1 MARPSGELTH
11 TTRRKSS
18 KLRESDASQSLIQ
31 LNDDA
36 LEKESRRSSNI
47 TDSKRQ
53 SIATVARETIRNSN
67 KTINANISR
76 ENEAPIL
83 ANFEQWMKLVKDN
96 KINATNSWN
105 FALIDYF
112 HDMSLLKEGDGINF
126 QKASYTLDGCV
137 KIYTSR
143 VDSVASETGKLLSGL
158 ADSDKKKKGTDNDDD
173 GDAMNEGDSDGE
185 GDAEKKQK
193 KKRRAPKAESTLVKN
208 EEQLQAKKL
217 DLELSIDPLF
227 RKMCADFDEGGAK
240 GLLLNSLV
248 IDKDGRVVFD
258 GEVDY
263 DSDDEEEEEE
273 EGDDTDKK
281 EEETTG
287 ASGHAAVDFGLLKTK
302 YIPDLAELEP
312 LEVCPSLKHLNS
324 ALTDPALFSSSI
336 MKEVEENK
344 QDTDRN
350 INGNN
355 DDSGNFMMDADDID
369 DGMNFDPGNDDE
381 DMGFGGIDDGPPLL
395 ANDGEDAPPMP
406 LDEGN
411 DTSAQYGTTATGMNT
426 AMVPSKD
433 LMSYFDE
440 TLKKNW
446 AGPQHWKI
454 QKIRA
459 GSLLAD
465 TTVTDANATTKKK
478 QPAKEKEPFFID
490 FLSDEHD
497 VDESVIFAEGGT
509 SINIPRTQ
517 WKSKD
522 KHLLP
527 DDKHFTS
534 KNLVKLFLKPK
545 GTIRNSK
552 IFGSQEPAQG
562 DVDADEHFWANH
574 YQQANNP
581 EDQVEGNYDAN
592 FFQGDDDE
600 GALPLADFG
609 DDDYDVPP
617 SDVPSSDLPANG
629 GDLKDQLLMASRR
642 ARPEYVN
649 YAKSAKK
656 VNIKLLKD
664 NIWNVMKMEDT
675 PQPPPEEAEEQQ
687 QPEQQQEE
695 SPAQEETREFKDIV
709 QDLKSVYPPQQM
721 SEISTSFCFICV
733 LHLANEKGL
742 TIEGTPNYDNLY
754 IHKDPGANLSDSF

>member
-1 MARPSGELTH
+1 MARPSGEMTH
-11 TTRRKSS
+11 TSRRKSS
-18 KLRESDASQSLIQ
+18 KLRDSDASQSLIQ

-67 KTINANISR
+67 KAINANTSR
-76 ENEAPIL
+76 EKEAPIL

-158 ADSDKKKKGTDNDDD
+158 ADSDKKKKGKDNDDKGNVTD
-173 GDAMNEGDSDGE
+173 ESDSDGE
-185 GDAEKKQK
+185 EGGEKKQK

-263 DSDDEEEEEE
+263 DSDDEGEMEEE
-273 EGDDTDKK
+273 EGEDSEEK
-281 EEETTG
+281 EETEGTG
-287 ASGHAAVDFGLLKTK
+287 ASGHAAVDFGLLRAK

-350 INGNN
+350 INGNS

-395 ANDGEDAPPMP
+395 ANDGEDVPMP
-406 LDEGN
+406 PDEGN
-411 DTSAQYGTTATGMNT
+411 DTSAQYGATTIGMNT
-426 AMVPSKD
+426 TMVPSKD

-497 VDESVIFAEGGT
+497 VDESVIFSAGGT

-534 KNLVKLFLKPK
+534 QNLVKLFLKPK

-552 IFGSQEPAQG
+552 IFGSQEPVQG

-617 SDVPSSDLPANG
+617 SDVPSSELPANG

-675 PQPPPEEAEEQQ
+675 PQPPPEE
-687 QPEQQQEE
+687 PEKQEE
-695 SPAQEETREFKDIV
+695 ETPKEPPVQEETREFKEIV

-742 TIEGTPNYDNLY
+742 TIEGTSNYDNLY
-754 IHKDPGANLSDSF
+754 IHKDPSANLSDAF

>member
-53 SIATVARETIRNSN
+53 SIATVARETIRNSS
-67 KTINANISR
+67 KTINANTSR
-76 ENEAPIL
+76 EKEAPIL

-158 ADSDKKKKGTDNDDD
+158 ADSDKKKGNGKDEGDDV
-173 GDAMNEGDSDGE
+173 MNEGDSDGE
-185 GDAEKKQK
+185 EDGKEKQK

-263 DSDDEEEEEE
+263 DSDEEEYEEQEGSSENNDEE
-273 EGDDTDKK
+273 GN
-281 EEETTG
+281 G
-287 ASGHAAVDFGLLKTK
+287 GYAAVDFGQLRTK
-302 YIPDLAELEP
+302 YLPDLSELES

-350 INGNN
+350 INGHN
-355 DDSGNFMMDADDID
+355 DDSGNFVMDADDID
-369 DGMNFDPGNDDE
+369 DGINFDPGNDDE

-395 ANDGEDAPPMP
+395 AGDGEDVPMP
-406 LDEGN
+406 ADDGGNN
-411 DTSAQYGTTATGMNT
+411 DTSAHYGTTATGMNT
-426 AMVPSKD
+426 TMVPSKD

-459 GSLLAD
+459 GSLLED
-465 TTVTDANATTKKK
+465 TTFTETNTTSRKK
-478 QPAKEKEPFFID
+478 QPAKEKEPFYID
-490 FLSDEHD
+490 FLSDDHE

-517 WKSKD
+517 WKSKG

-552 IFGSQEPAQG
+552 IFGSQEPLQG

-574 YQQANNP
+574 YQQAINSD
-581 EDQVEGNYDAN
+581 DQVEGNYDAN

-609 DDDYDVPP
+609 DDDYDAPP
-617 SDVPSSDLPANG
+617 SDVPSSDLPTNG

-675 PQPPPEEAEEQQ
+675 LQ
-687 QPEQQQEE
+687 QPEEEQEQEPAKQPPAQQEE
-695 SPAQEETREFKDIV
+695 TCEFKEIV

-754 IHKDPGANLSDSF
+754 IHKDPSAVISDSF